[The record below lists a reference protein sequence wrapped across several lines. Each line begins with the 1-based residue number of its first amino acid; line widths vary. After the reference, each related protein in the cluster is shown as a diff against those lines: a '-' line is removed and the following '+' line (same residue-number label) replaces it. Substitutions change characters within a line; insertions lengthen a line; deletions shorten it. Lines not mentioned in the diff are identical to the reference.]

1 MCIYRKGA
9 WKRREVK
16 AIFLRE
22 IKESGQKSCQ
32 IRGSYPVHGRS
43 FRHIHLFRFPLN
55 VNVPAALQHPF
66 VSERMVALV
75 IPHLLYYAHL
85 CILFYSRVHA
95 LLNWLLFPR
104 LFLFFSIFCAFLFC
118 LVARQVHLAFRE
130 ARKRRFRDP
139 CSQGILFPFFF
150 FILFQGASKSI
161 EAKFHCFFPRE
172 HMYVPV
178 FAFFFFFLF
187 LKSVAR
193 YFFHSRAFSIL
204 PSGPAFLS
212 PP

>member
-55 VNVPAALQHPF
+55 VNVPAAPQHPF

-85 CILFYSRVHA
+85 CILFYCRVHA

-150 FILFQGASKSI
+150 FYLVSGSVQKYRDKISLFFSARAHVRAS
-161 EAKFHCFFPRE
+161 FCFL
-172 HMYVPV
+172 
-178 FAFFFFFLF
+178 FFFLF